1 MSTVVDPAAP
11 AAAAAPAKLR
21 PSRSSLRAALRWGFL
36 GLALIIIAQYVAD
49 APGIAASST
58 WGSALRLTV
67 PIAVVAIGGLY
78 SERAGVINVG
88 LEGMM
93 IGGTWAAGLFGWFW
107 GPWAAL
113 GGGIVG
119 GLVFGLLMALLCIE
133 MGINQ
138 LVVGVAINV
147 IAAALARFL
156 SDIVFNGVD
165 GGTIARSP
173 RIDGSL
179 PSISIPFLS
188 GGLGTPDWMA
198 GLEGSGIPVLSQVG
212 GIVGGLTRDVSLA
225 AIIGLLLI
233 PLTAYILWRTP
244 FGLRWRAAGEQ
255 PAALQ
260 ALGGRVHR
268 TRWIAVLTG
277 SAMAGFAGGYLA
289 LISSGYVENQTAG
302 RGFIGLATL
311 IFGNWMPSGV
321 FLGSALFGFSDA
333 VGLGR
338 PETFRAL
345 VFILAIVFV
354 VIGLVRMWRGR
365 RLSRTGLAA
374 PAGRGLGGFGGLG
387 GRGSGSSS
395 GLASGTVDGVPS
407 SDVGVVAGAALAA
420 RKAFRSGIAPL
431 ALGVALVLVF
441 LFVPLPAELPT
452 AAPYLVT
459 LAVLVVAGTTMR
471 PPAALGALFPRKNK
485 R

>member
-1 MSTVVDPAAP
+1 MTDSSGAAAGLTVDGATKTV
-11 AAAAAPAKLR
+11 AAAPRSLA
-21 PSRSSLRAALRWGFL
+21 PSRRTLRAALRWSLLGF
-36 GLALIIIAQYVAD
+36 ALIVVAQYVAD
-49 APGIAASST
+49 APGISASST

-78 SERAGVINVG
+78 SERAGIINVG

-93 IGGTWAAGLFGWFW
+93 IGGTWMAGIFGWFW

-119 GLVFGLLMALLCIE
+119 GLVFGLLMAVLCIE
-133 MGINQ
+133 MGLNQ
-138 LVVGVAINV
+138 LIVGVSINV
-147 IAAALARFL
+147 VAAALARFM

-165 GGTIARSP
+165 GGTISRSP

-179 PSISIPFLS
+179 PNIGIPFLS
-188 GGLGTPDWMA
+188 GGFGTLDATRAMEA
-198 GLEGSGIPVLSQVG
+198 SGIPVITQLG

-233 PLTAYILWRTP
+233 PATAYILWRTP

-260 ALGGRVHR
+260 ALGGSVHR
-268 TRWIAVLTG
+268 TRWVAVLVG
-277 SAMAGFAGGYLA
+277 SGLAGFAGGYLA
-289 LISSGYVENQTAG
+289 LISQAYVENQTAG

-321 FLGSALFGFSDA
+321 FLGSSLFGFSDA

-338 PETFRAL
+338 PETFKAL
-345 VFILAIVFV
+345 LFILAIVFV
-354 VIGLVRMWRGR
+354 AIGLSRMFAGKRRG
-365 RLSRTGLAA
+365 GLA
-374 PAGRGLGGFGGLG
+374 PLLLG
-387 GRGSGSSS
+387 
-395 GLASGTVDGVPS
+395 
-407 SDVGVVAGAALAA
+407 
-420 RKAFRSGIAPL
+420 I
-431 ALGVALVLVF
+431 ALVLVF
-441 LFVPLPAELPT
+441 VFVPLPSELPT

-471 PPAALGALFPRKNK
+471 PPAALGHLFPRKNS
-485 R
+485 RS

>member
-1 MSTVVDPAAP
+1 MTDTVEPSTAGAPSAAP
-11 AAAAAPAKLR
+11 RSLT
-21 PSRSSLRAALRWGFL
+21 PSRYRLRAGLRWGLL
-36 GLALIIIAQYVAD
+36 GLGLIIVAQYVAD
-49 APGIAASST
+49 APGISASST

-93 IGGTWAAGLFGWFW
+93 IGGTWMAGVFGWLW

-113 GGGIVG
+113 GGGVVG
-119 GLVFGLLMALLCIE
+119 GLVFGLLMAVLCIE
-133 MGINQ
+133 MGLNQ

-147 IAAALARFL
+147 IAGASARFA

-179 PSISIPFLS
+179 PVLSVPFLS
-188 GGLGTPDWMA
+188 GGLGTPDLTATMEDS
-198 GLEGSGIPVLSQVG
+198 GLPVVSQVG
-212 GIVGGLTRDVSLA
+212 GIVGGLTHDVSLA
-225 AIIGLLLI
+225 AVIGLLLI
-233 PLTAYILWRTP
+233 PATAYVLWRTR
-244 FGLRWRAAGEQ
+244 FGLRWRAAGEE

-260 ALGGRVHR
+260 ALGGKVHR
-268 TRWIAVLTG
+268 TRYIAVLTG
-277 SAMAGFAGGYLA
+277 SALAGFAGGYLA
-289 LISSGYVENQTAG
+289 LISQAYVENQTAG

-321 FLGSALFGFSDA
+321 FLGSSLFGFSDA

-345 VFILAIVFV
+345 LFILAVIFLV
-354 VIGLVRMWRGR
+354 VGAL
-365 RLSRTGLAA
+365 RLR
-374 PAGRGLGGFGGLG
+374 P
-387 GRGSGSSS
+387 
-395 GLASGTVDGVPS
+395 
-407 SDVGVVAGAALAA
+407 AA
-420 RKAFRSGIAPL
+420 RLTSPRGAIAPL
-431 ALGVALVLVF
+431 LLGAVLVLVF
-441 LFVPLPAELPT
+441 LFVPLPPELAT

-471 PPAALGALFPRKNK
+471 PPAALGHLFPRKNS
-485 R
+485 RS

>member
-1 MSTVVDPAAP
+1 MTTTTAATSASPASLAP
-11 AAAAAPAKLR
+11 RVSAV
-21 PSRSSLRAALRWGFL
+21 RAGLRWGLL
-36 GLALIIIAQYVAD
+36 GLGLLILSSYLAD
-49 APGIAASST
+49 APGITASST

-78 SERAGVINVG
+78 SERSGIINVG

-93 IGGTWAAGLFGWFW
+93 IGGTWVAGVFGWLW

-119 GLVFGLLMALLCIE
+119 GLAFGIVMAVLCIE
-133 MGINQ
+133 LGLNQ

-147 IAAALARFL
+147 VAAALARFM

-165 GGTIARSP
+165 GGTISRSP
-173 RIDGSL
+173 RIGGSL
-179 PSISIPFLS
+179 PEVGIPFLS
-188 GGLGTPDWMA
+188 GGFGTPDA
-198 GLEGSGIPVLSQVG
+198 TKALEGAGIPVLSQLA

-225 AIIGLLLI
+225 AVIGLLLI
-233 PLTAYILWRTP
+233 PLTAYVLWRTP

-268 TRWIAVLTG
+268 TRYIAVLTG

-289 LISSGYVENQTAG
+289 LISNAYVENQTAG

-321 FLGSALFGFSDA
+321 FFGASLFGFSDA

-345 VFILAIVFV
+345 LFVLAIVFV
-354 VIGLVRMWRGR
+354 AIGALRMLRGSRRTGVAPLVLGLV
-365 RLSRTGLAA
+365 L
-374 PAGRGLGGFGGLG
+374 
-387 GRGSGSSS
+387 
-395 GLASGTVDGVPS
+395 
-407 SDVGVVAGAALAA
+407 VA
-420 RKAFRSGIAPL
+420 
-431 ALGVALVLVF
+431 VF
-441 LFVPLPAELPT
+441 LFVPLPSELPT

-459 LAVLVVAGTTMR
+459 LAVLAVAGTRMR
-471 PPAALGALFPRKNK
+471 APEALGHVFPRRNS
-485 R
+485 RG

>member
-1 MSTVVDPAAP
+1 MTTMTDRPTPAVPTA
-11 AAAAAPAKLR
+11 
-21 PSRSSLRAALRWGFL
+21 PSRVRSGVRWALFGI
-36 GLALIIIAQYVAD
+36 GLIILASYLAD

-78 SERAGVINVG
+78 SERSGVINVG

-93 IGGTWAAGLFGWFW
+93 IGGTWVAGVFGWMW

-113 GGGIVG
+113 GGGILG
-119 GLVFGLLMALLCIE
+119 GLVFGIVMAVLCIE
-133 MGINQ
+133 LGINQ

-147 IAAALARFL
+147 IAAALSRFM

-165 GGTIARSP
+165 GGTISRSP
-173 RIDGSL
+173 RIDGTL
-179 PSISIPFLS
+179 PNVGLPFLS
-188 GGLGTPDWMA
+188 GGFGTPDALRAVETSGVPVIAQLA
-198 GLEGSGIPVLSQVG
+198 GIL
-212 GIVGGLTRDVSLA
+212 GGLTRDVSLA
-225 AIIGLLLI
+225 AVIGLLLI
-233 PLTAYILWRTP
+233 PATAYILWRTP

-268 TRWIAVLTG
+268 TRYIAVLTG
-277 SAMAGFAGGYLA
+277 SGMAGFAGGYLA
-289 LISSGYVENQTAG
+289 LMSNAYVENQTAG

-321 FLGSALFGFSDA
+321 FYGASLFGFSDA

-338 PETFRAL
+338 PATFRAL
-345 VFILAIVFV
+345 LFVLAIVFV
-354 VIGLVRMWRGR
+354 AVGAVRWR
-365 RLSRTGLAA
+365 
-374 PAGRGLGGFGGLG
+374 
-387 GRGSGSSS
+387 RGSW
-395 GLASGTVDGVPS
+395 
-407 SDVGVVAGAALAA
+407 
-420 RKAFRSGIAPL
+420 RHGIAPGV
-431 ALGVALVLVF
+431 LGLVLVAVF
-441 LFVPLPAELPT
+441 AVVPLPSELAT

-471 PPAALGALFPRKNK
+471 PPAALGRLFPRKNS
-485 R
+485 RS

>member
-1 MSTVVDPAAP
+1 MTDTVESATPSAP
-11 AAAAAPAKLR
+11 AAAPRSLAPSPR
-21 PSRSSLRAALRWGFL
+21 RLRAAVRWGLL
-36 GLALIIIAQYVAD
+36 GLGLIIVAQYVAD
-49 APGIAASST
+49 APGISASST

-93 IGGTWAAGLFGWFW
+93 IGGTWMAGLFGWLW

-113 GGGIVG
+113 GGGVVG
-119 GLVFGLLMALLCIE
+119 GLIFGLLMAVLCIE
-133 MGINQ
+133 MGLNQ
-138 LVVGVAINV
+138 LIVGVAINV
-147 IAAALARFL
+147 IAAALARFM
-156 SDIVFNGVD
+156 SDIVFNGID

-179 PSISIPFLS
+179 PVVSVPFLS
-188 GGLGTPDWMA
+188 GGLGTPDLTRTMEA
-198 GLEGSGIPVLSQVG
+198 SGIPVITQVG
-212 GIVGGLTRDVSLA
+212 GIVGGLTHDVSLA
-225 AIIGLLLI
+225 AIVGLLLI
-233 PLTAYILWRTP
+233 PATAYLLWRTK

-260 ALGGRVHR
+260 ALGGKVHR
-268 TRWIAVLTG
+268 TRYIAVLVG
-277 SAMAGFAGGYLA
+277 SGLAGFAGGYLA
-289 LISSGYVENQTAG
+289 LISQAYVENQTAG

-321 FLGSALFGFSDA
+321 FLGSSLFGFSDA

-345 VFILAIVFV
+345 LFILAVVFLLL
-354 VIGLVRMWRGR
+354 GLLRIRRGA
-365 RLSRTGLAA
+365 RT
-374 PAGRGLGGFGGLG
+374 
-387 GRGSGSSS
+387 
-395 GLASGTVDGVPS
+395 
-407 SDVGVVAGAALAA
+407 
-420 RKAFRSGIAPL
+420 SGIAPL
-431 ALGVALVLVF
+431 ALGAALLVVF
-441 LFVPLPAELPT
+441 LFVPLPSALAT

-471 PPAALGALFPRKNK
+471 PPAALGQLFPRKNS
-485 R
+485 RT

>member
-1 MSTVVDPAAP
+1 VSTPPVPTTAADAAAGSPAAAP
-11 AAAAAPAKLR
+11 AAAPESLAPR
-21 PSRSSLRAALRWGFL
+21 RSALRAGLLWTLL
-36 GLALIIIAQYVAD
+36 GLGLVVIASYAAS

-67 PIAVVAIGGLY
+67 PIAVVAIGGLF

-93 IGGTWAAGLFGWFW
+93 IGGTWMAGVFGWLW

-113 GGGIVG
+113 AGGVVG
-119 GLVFGLLMALLCIE
+119 GLVFGLVMAVLCIE
-133 MGINQ
+133 LGLNQ

-147 IAAALARFL
+147 VAAALARFA

-165 GGTIARSP
+165 GGTISRSP

-179 PSISIPFLS
+179 PVLGVPFLS
-188 GGLGTPDWMA
+188 GGFGTPDLTRAM
-198 GLEGSGIPVLSQVG
+198 EDSDIPVVDQLG

-225 AIIGLLLI
+225 AVLGLLLV
-233 PLTAYILWRTP
+233 PLTAYVLWRTP
-244 FGLRWRAAGEQ
+244 FGLRWRAAGER

-260 ALGGRVHR
+260 ALGGNVHR
-268 TRWIAVLTG
+268 TRYVAVLVG
-277 SAMAGFAGGYLA
+277 SGLAGFAGGYLA
-289 LISSGYVENQTAG
+289 LISQAYVENQTAG

-321 FLGSALFGFSDA
+321 FFGASLFGFSDA

-338 PETFRAL
+338 PPTFRAL
-345 VFILAIVFV
+345 LLVLAVVFLV
-354 VIGLVRMWRGR
+354 VGAL
-365 RLSRTGLAA
+365 RLR
-374 PAGRGLGGFGGLG
+374 
-387 GRGSGSSS
+387 RGSPRA
-395 GLASGTVDGVPS
+395 GLTPGVL
-407 SDVGVVAGAALAA
+407 GAL
-420 RKAFRSGIAPL
+420 L
-431 ALGVALVLVF
+431 LVVF
-441 LFVPLPAELPT
+441 LVVPLPSELPT

-471 PPAALGALFPRKNK
+471 PPAALGKLFPRTGS
-485 R
+485 RS

>member
-1 MSTVVDPAAP
+1 MTDTVEPTVPTAP
-11 AAAAAPAKLR
+11 AAAPRSLA
-21 PSRSSLRAALRWGFL
+21 PSRQRLRAALRWGLL
-36 GLALIIIAQYVAD
+36 GLGLIIVAQYVAD

-93 IGGTWAAGLFGWFW
+93 IGGTWMAGVFGWFW

-113 GGGIVG
+113 GGGVVG
-119 GLVFGLLMALLCIE
+119 GLVFGLLMAVLCIE
-133 MGINQ
+133 MGLNQ
-138 LVVGVAINV
+138 LIVGVAINV
-147 IAAALARFL
+147 VAGASARFA

-179 PSISIPFLS
+179 PVLSVPFLS
-188 GGLGTPDWMA
+188 GGLGTPDLTGDM
-198 GLEGSGIPVLSQVG
+198 EQSGIPVVSQLG
-212 GIVGGLTRDVSLA
+212 GIVGGLTHDVSLA
-225 AIIGLLLI
+225 AVIGLLLI
-233 PLTAYILWRTP
+233 PATAYVLWRTK
-244 FGLRWRAAGEQ
+244 FGLRWRAAGEE

-260 ALGGRVHR
+260 ALGGKVHR
-268 TRWIAVLTG
+268 TRWIAVLVG
-277 SAMAGFAGGYLA
+277 SGLAGFAGGYLA
-289 LISSGYVENQTAG
+289 LISQAYVENQTAG

-321 FLGSALFGFSDA
+321 FLGSSLFGFSDA

-345 VFILAIVFV
+345 LFILAVVFLV
-354 VIGLVRMWRGR
+354 VGALRFWRA
-365 RLSRTGLAA
+365 SR
-374 PAGRGLGGFGGLG
+374 
-387 GRGSGSSS
+387 
-395 GLASGTVDGVPS
+395 
-407 SDVGVVAGAALAA
+407 
-420 RKAFRSGIAPL
+420 RSGIAPL
-431 ALGVALVLVF
+431 ALGAVLVLVF
-441 LFVPLPAELPT
+441 LFVPLPPELAT

-471 PPAALGALFPRKNK
+471 PPAALGHLFPRRNS
-485 R
+485 RS

>member
-1 MSTVVDPAAP
+1 MTTIARPDTAPPSPAH
-11 AAAAAPAKLR
+11 LR
-21 PSRSSLRAALRWGFL
+21 PSRTAMRAAVRWGLL
-36 GLALIIIAQYVAD
+36 GLALLMVAQYVAD

-93 IGGTWAAGLFGWFW
+93 IGGTWAAGIFGWFW

-119 GLVFGLLMALLCIE
+119 GLVFGVLMAVLCIE
-133 MGINQ
+133 MGVNQ

-156 SDIVFNGVD
+156 SDVVFNGVD

-179 PSISIPFLS
+179 PSLSIPFVS
-188 GGLGTPDWMA
+188 GGLGTPDWA
-198 GLEGSGIPVLSQVG
+198 ADLERSAIPVLSQIG
-212 GIVGGLTRDVSLA
+212 GITGGLTRDVSLA
-225 AIIGLLLI
+225 AVLGLLLI

-289 LISSGYVENQTAG
+289 LISAGYVENQTAG

-321 FLGSALFGFSDA
+321 FLGSGLFGFSDA

-345 VFILAIVFV
+345 VFILAVVFV
-354 VIGLVRMWRGR
+354 AIGAVRMWRGR
-365 RLSRTGLAA
+365 HA
-374 PAGRGLGGFGGLG
+374 
-387 GRGSGSSS
+387 
-395 GLASGTVDGVPS
+395 
-407 SDVGVVAGAALAA
+407 VAAA
-420 RKAFRSGIAPL
+420 RRPGDPGIATGVDLSARTAFRSGIAPL
-431 ALGVALVLVF
+431 VLGVLLLVVF
-441 LFVPLPAELPT
+441 VFVPLPAELAT

-459 LAVLVVAGTTMR
+459 LAVLVVAGTKMR
-471 PPAALGALFPRKNK
+471 PPAALGALFPRKNV

>member
-1 MSTVVDPAAP
+1 MSTPLPGPVPTALSAPDAETPAP
-11 AAAAAPAKLR
+11 AAAPATLTPRARTVRAGAWWVLLGFGLVVVSAYAAD
-21 PSRSSLRAALRWGFL
+21 G
-36 GLALIIIAQYVAD
+36 
-49 APGIAASST
+49 PGIAASAT

-67 PIAVVAIGGLY
+67 PIVVVAIGGLF

-93 IGGTWAAGLFGWFW
+93 IGGTWVAGIAGWAW

-113 GGGIVG
+113 AGGVAG
-119 GLVFGLLMALLCIE
+119 GMVFGLVMAVLCIE
-133 MGINQ
+133 MGLNQ
-138 LVVGVAINV
+138 LVVGVAVNV
-147 IAAALARFL
+147 VAAALARFL

-165 GGTIARSP
+165 GGTISRSP

-179 PSISIPFLS
+179 PVLSVPFLS
-188 GGLGTPDWMA
+188 GGLGTPDLSRTLEDA
-198 GLEGSGIPVLSQVG
+198 GWPVLGQLG

-225 AIIGLLLI
+225 AVLGLLVVPI
-233 PLTAYILWRTP
+233 TAYVLWRTP

-268 TRWIAVLTG
+268 TRWTAVMVG
-277 SAMAGFAGGYLA
+277 SGLAGFAGGYLV
-289 LISSGYVENQTAG
+289 LISQAYVEHQTAG

-321 FLGSALFGFSDA
+321 FFGASLFGFSDA

-345 VFILAIVFV
+345 LFVLAVVFLLLGA
-354 VIGLVRMWRGR
+354 R
-365 RLSRTGLAA
+365 R
-374 PAGRGLGGFGGLG
+374 AGRGA
-387 GRGSGSSS
+387 RRA
-395 GLASGTVDGVPS
+395 GLAPAVL
-407 SDVGVVAGAALAA
+407 GAVL
-420 RKAFRSGIAPL
+420 
-431 ALGVALVLVF
+431 LVVF
-441 LFVPLPAELPT
+441 LVVPLPAALPS

-471 PPAALGALFPRKNK
+471 PPAALGRLFPRSTV
-485 R
+485 RS

>member
-1 MSTVVDPAAP
+1 MTDTVEPTAPTAP
-11 AAAAAPAKLR
+11 AAAPRSLA
-21 PSRSSLRAALRWGFL
+21 PSRQRLRAALRWGLL
-36 GLALIIIAQYVAD
+36 GFGLIIVAQYVAD

-93 IGGTWAAGLFGWFW
+93 IGGTWMAGVFGWLW

-119 GLVFGLLMALLCIE
+119 GLVFGLLMAVLCIE
-133 MGINQ
+133 MGLNQ

-147 IAAALARFL
+147 VAGASARFA

-179 PSISIPFLS
+179 PVLSVPFLS
-188 GGLGTPDWMA
+188 GGLGTPDLTADM
-198 GLEGSGIPVLSQVG
+198 EQSGIPVVSQLG
-212 GIVGGLTRDVSLA
+212 GIVGGLTHDVSLA
-225 AIIGLLLI
+225 AVIGLLLI
-233 PLTAYILWRTP
+233 PATAYVLWRTK
-244 FGLRWRAAGEQ
+244 FGLRWRAAGEE

-260 ALGGRVHR
+260 ALGGKVHR
-268 TRWIAVLTG
+268 TRYIAVLVG
-277 SAMAGFAGGYLA
+277 SGLAGFAGGYLA
-289 LISSGYVENQTAG
+289 LISQAYVENQTAG

-321 FLGSALFGFSDA
+321 FLGSSLFGFSDA

-345 VFILAIVFV
+345 LFILAVIFLV
-354 VIGLVRMWRGR
+354 VGALRFWRG
-365 RLSRTGLAA
+365 
-374 PAGRGLGGFGGLG
+374 
-387 GRGSGSSS
+387 
-395 GLASGTVDGVPS
+395 
-407 SDVGVVAGAALAA
+407 A
-420 RKAFRSGIAPL
+420 RRSGIAPL
-431 ALGVALVLVF
+431 ALGAVLVLVF
-441 LFVPLPAELPT
+441 LFVPLPPELAT

-471 PPAALGALFPRKNK
+471 PPAALGHLFPR
-485 R
+485 RTSRS